1 VNEAIHQK
9 NNDKNRF
16 VREARIFSSC
26 FLWKR
31 DIISGIQSNAT
42 GIIRKYN
49 KKRIYFFLS

>member
-16 VREARIFSSC
+16 VREVRIFSSC

-31 DIISGIQSNAT
+31 DIIRGIQSNAT
-42 GIIRKYN
+42 GIIRIYN
-49 KKRIYFFLS
+49 NHSE